1 MTHRTT
7 LSILMF
13 SLHCVAAFAQR
24 TSPFIVAPC
33 HTVNTTIKADTI
45 TRIAFGSCAKQSKS
59 MPVLLAAKEAKP
71 DVFIWL
77 GDNIYGDTD
86 DMGVMRA
93 KYAELSC
100 RPEFKAL
107 NTTVPFLATWDDHD
121 YGQDDMGKEYR
132 FKAESKVEFMQFW
145 NEPKD
150 SERFRHDGIYHA
162 FTVGPMGRRVQFI
175 LLDTRTFRD
184 GILPAQGRGTKHD
197 YRPHTDTLP
206 TMLGEAQWAWLRTV
220 LLEPADLR
228 IIATSNQF
236 GISYNGYEAW
246 ANFPHEQLRM
256 ARLVKETRANGVVFI
271 SGDVHWAE
279 ISKLEVEGCYPLY
292 DITSS
297 GITQTWPTLEP
308 NTNRV
313 GRAFKPNNFGMIE
326 VDWNADNPHMHFR
339 IHNRKGRVVR
349 GQKVRF
355 EELKF

>member
-1 MTHRTT
+1 MCSSGLATTSMAIRTT
-7 LSILMF
+7 W
-13 SLHCVAAFAQR
+13 A
-24 TSPFIVAPC
+24 
-33 HTVNTTIKADTI
+33 
-45 TRIAFGSCAKQSKS
+45 
-59 MPVLLAAKEAKP
+59 
-71 DVFIWL
+71 
-77 GDNIYGDTD
+77 
-86 DMGVMRA
+86 VMRA

-150 SERFRHDGIYHA
+150 SERFRHDGIYHS
-162 FTVGPMGRRVQFI
+162 FTVGP
-175 LLDTRTFRD
+175 D
-184 GILPAQGRGTKHD
+184 GKACAVHPIGHPHLSRWHSPRSRQGHQARLSPAHRH
-197 YRPHTDTLP
+197 HP

-246 ANFPHEQLRM
+246 ANFPHEQRRM

-279 ISKLEVEGCYPLY
+279 ISKYRGRRLLSALRHHQQRHHPDLAHLGTQHQPGRQ
-292 DITSS
+292 
-297 GITQTWPTLEP
+297 GIQTQQFW
-308 NTNRV
+308 
-313 GRAFKPNNFGMIE
+313 MIE

-349 GQKVRF
+349 NQKVRF
-355 EELKF
+355 ERTQVLIRSIGLQIQPIPNFPYFISSSNHIYQLPRYIPVPLESR